1 MSFRWIYIQCILYI
15 IREEILK
22 MNFSITDGLKIV
34 SKTKTKKVLAYDG
47 SGITL
52 CISCTVNIESIKT
65 VYKETIEL
73 QLIVSF
79 NAAFR

>member
-1 MSFRWIYIQCILYI
+1 MSLHWIYIQCILYI
-15 IREEILK
+15 IRVEILN

-34 SKTKTKKVLAYDG
+34 SKTKTKKVMVYDG
-47 SGITL
+47 SGIKL

-79 NAAFR
+79 NAGFR

>member
-1 MSFRWIYIQCILYI
+1 
-15 IREEILK
+15 

-34 SKTKTKKVLAYDG
+34 SKTKTKKVLVYDA